1 MVCLLTLLAY
11 TPSLETMDRDFQS
24 RLVGDVGGGLWW
36 SSSELLLL
44 AGRFAGCWLG
54 GKTLTGSGENRSLIK
69 FMQEQSTSLLLK
81 QSLLHSA
88 RAAGSFSIR

>member
-1 MVCLLTLLAY
+1 M
-11 TPSLETMDRDFQS
+11 PSVETMDRDFQS
-24 RLVGDVGGGLWW
+24 HLVWDVGGGLWW

-69 FMQEQSTSLLLK
+69 FMQEQSTSK
-81 QSLLHSA
+81 QSTSCILPGQLVVSA
-88 RAAGSFSIR
+88 FRDARDNSPGFRN